1 MEIQV
6 SSLQRKHA
14 LDLKRCGHKP
24 TAERH
29 GICVAHNAVLH
40 DKDKRI
46 QVTKHRIRFIID
58 LLLDECLI

>member
-6 SSLQRKHA
+6 LSLQRKHA
-14 LDLKRCGHKP
+14 LDLKRCGHKH

-29 GICVAHNAVLH
+29 GTCASHYATLH

-46 QVTKHRIRFIID
+46 KVTKHWIRLIID